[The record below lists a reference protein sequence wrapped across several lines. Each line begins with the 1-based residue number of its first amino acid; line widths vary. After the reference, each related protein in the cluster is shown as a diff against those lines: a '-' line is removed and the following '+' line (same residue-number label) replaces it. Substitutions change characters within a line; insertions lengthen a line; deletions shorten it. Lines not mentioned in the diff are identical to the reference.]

1 MIRLILLI
9 LLLLF
14 FNDEIFS
21 TNQKSVKSNNYLN
34 NLEKTEPFMS
44 GLTIAPFNEDEYN
57 LWNPDFEYY
66 FDKTG
71 RKGTL
76 FSSQDITINE
86 IPKIKI
92 KKFDNVNSIL
102 NKLELYP
109 PEIYN
114 SC

>member
-21 TNQKSVKSNNYLN
+21 TNQKNKYLN

-44 GLTIAPFNEDEYN
+44 GLPIAPFSEDDYN

-76 FSSQDITINE
+76 FSSQDIAINE
-86 IPKIKI
+86 MPEIKIKI